1 MTGPDELAIAQHG
14 YLVSD
19 LEDLIQAVRDMDDG
33 APPLFEREKR
43 PFSPGNA
50 VESTL
55 SFAELRMI
63 SAFVRYTP
71 RKGPI

>member
-43 PFSPGNA
+43 PFFPWECG
-50 VESTL
+50 
-55 SFAELRMI
+55 
-63 SAFVRYTP
+63 
-71 RKGPI
+71 